1 MVAGFQFFESNHQSS
16 IIDHR
21 SSAQQQQRFHLLRLT
36 LLCTNSRFKHSNCIM
51 TDHAE
56 EQEMEAEAMAAIFDT
71 NFEVLEPTD
80 NDHHRVWSITIYPE
94 TGTTDEQELESLNH
108 VGCRLV
114 VTLPETYPE
123 IEPVIHIEIV
133 KGLAAEHQDE
143 IQQLALE
150 EATNNIGTPSIY
162 AITERV
168 REWLIENN
176 TKGLDDI
183 SMHAQMIRKKLQEE
197 KSKVGYDRAF
207 WNIHLVHHLWQI
219 VHLSVARTIN
229 VGRV

>member
-1 MVAGFQFFESNHQSS
+1 
-16 IIDHR
+16 
-21 SSAQQQQRFHLLRLT
+21 
-36 LLCTNSRFKHSNCIM
+36 M

-207 WNIHLVHHLWQI
+207 SNIHFRVLF
-219 VHLSVARTIN
+219 VADRTSLPCTYHECRTCIILYIAFRCGN
-229 VGRV
+229 YVLYIFEKRANNTNRGVNFKIPFG